1 MLDYNV
7 GRISHYIML
16 QSLC

>member
-7 GRISHYIML
+7 GRISHYMML
-16 QSLC
+16 QS